1 MPIESLPPAVR
12 IAFVP
17 FCVTSL
23 TRSEIDRVFNAH
35 GVTLPPEANPYSK
48 RNLVDA
54 YCKTFD
60 WRNEVV
66 VKQFRGIIDDVL
78 SLGGDSEQAT
88 QARETFMSV
97 CARNGV
103 VIENGQLL
111 NSGTPPFVDHAL
123 AIHEFLWRN
132 TGEAAHTKEFRN
144 RGHDVLLE
152 LLRTKADKALPG
164 CPRIVTTQS
173 LQDAGC
179 DIVIEWGAEAKYGVQ
194 LKSHFDIS
202 EKEFAGKT
210 TSQIQNSR
218 QHGLNRL
225 YVLLAGDLTDKS
237 QEQKVR
243 GFEATVSKMNDSY
256 VRTVSPERVWTLLL
270 AE

>member
-1 MPIESLPPAVR
+1 MEPLPPAVR

-17 FCVTSL
+17 FCVASL

-35 GVTLPPEANPYSK
+35 GVTLPPEAAPYSK

-54 YCKTFD
+54 YCKMFD
-60 WRNEVV
+60 WRNEEAAQ
-66 VKQFRGIIDDVL
+66 QFRGIVDDVL

-88 QARETFMSV
+88 QARETFVSV
-97 CARNGV
+97 CARNGEV
-103 VIENGQLL
+103 VENGHLV
-111 NSGTPPFVDHAL
+111 NSRTAPFVDHSS

-132 TGEAAHTKEFRN
+132 AGEAALTKAFRN
-144 RGHDVLLE
+144 RGHDALLE
-152 LLRTKADKALPG
+152 LLRTKADKALLG
-164 CPRIVTTQS
+164 RPRIITTQS

-179 DIVIEWGAEAKYGVQ
+179 DLVIEWGAEAKYGVQ

-202 EKEFAGKT
+202 EKEFAAKT
-210 TSQIQNSR
+210 CSQIQNSR

-270 AE
+270 AD

>member
-1 MPIESLPPAVR
+1 V
-12 IAFVP
+12 
-17 FCVTSL
+17 
-23 TRSEIDRVFNAH
+23 
-35 GVTLPPEANPYSK
+35 
-48 RNLVDA
+48 
-54 YCKTFD
+54 
-60 WRNEVV
+60 
-66 VKQFRGIIDDVL
+66 
-78 SLGGDSEQAT
+78 
-88 QARETFMSV
+88 SV
-97 CARNGV
+97 CARSGV
-103 VIENGQLL
+103 EVKNGQLVSSETASL
-111 NSGTPPFVDHAL
+111 VDHAS
-123 AIHEFLWRN
+123 AIHSFLWRN
-132 TGEAAHTKEFRN
+132 AGEAAHTKAFRN
-144 RGHDVLLE
+144 RGHDVLLA
-152 LLRTKADKALPG
+152 LLQTKADKALPG
-164 CPRIVTTQS
+164 GPRIITTQS

-194 LKSHFDIS
+194 LKSHFDIT
-202 EKEFAGKT
+202 EKEFAAKT